1 MKRLTTSYA
10 ELKNFIKRTLVPTI
24 KSTFKY
30 YGFKN
35 QENDVEEVLSITLE
49 KISSNLHSYSEEK
62 SSNMW
67 FVTIAKNAAITYMKE
82 YNKKGNVISL
92 DSYSFADDDEP
103 ISETYMQIPA
113 SDSYA
118 SDYNLKSKENLTI
131 INNVISSM
139 SMDDAH
145 ILRMLLNGYTKED
158 ICKVLNLTDGACRTK
173 LSRIR
178 SKFRKDPRI
187 ISLCNEF
194 KCTA

>member
-1 MKRLTTSYA
+1 
-10 ELKNFIKRTLVPTI
+10 
-24 KSTFKY
+24 
-30 YGFKN
+30 
-35 QENDVEEVLSITLE
+35 
-49 KISSNLHSYSEEK
+49 
-62 SSNMW
+62 
-67 FVTIAKNAAITYMKE
+67 
-82 YNKKGNVISL
+82 
-92 DSYSFADDDEP
+92 
-103 ISETYMQIPA
+103 MQIPA

-158 ICKVLNLTDGACRTK
+158 ICKALNLTDGACRTK